1 VVEPRP
7 GDRLVPTPADIVGTR
22 RSDDGAARRWRRSL
36 RADLQSL
43 LDDHDVIGL
52 TADGAYVA
60 RIRTD
65 NP

>member
-1 VVEPRP
+1 
-7 GDRLVPTPADIVGTR
+7 VPTPADIVGTR

>member
-1 VVEPRP
+1 
-7 GDRLVPTPADIVGTR
+7 
-22 RSDDGAARRWRRSL
+22 
-36 RADLQSL
+36 
-43 LDDHDVIGL
+43 HDVIGL